1 LIVITYAS
9 RKGGAGKTT
18 LLTHL
23 SVAADVAGAGPVGV
37 VDTDPMQG
45 TARWYD
51 ARKADTPILAR
62 PDKGLTAALDALR
75 DAGCRIAMVDTPPS
89 IGAEVIEA
97 VRAAD
102 LVVVPC
108 QPSPNDLR
116 AVGSTVEA
124 VRGSRKPLVF
134 IINRVKPRS
143 RLTLDAAVALSQHG
157 TVAPVQVGDRT
168 DYAAAMIDG
177 LVAQE
182 IGSKQAADEMAA
194 LWIYVMSRVEVSENV
209 AA

>member
-1 LIVITYAS
+1 
-9 RKGGAGKTT
+9 
-18 LLTHL
+18 
-23 SVAADVAGAGPVGV
+23 
-37 VDTDPMQG
+37 
-45 TARWYD
+45 
-51 ARKADTPILAR
+51 
-62 PDKGLTAALDALR
+62 
-75 DAGCRIAMVDTPPS
+75 
-89 IGAEVIEA
+89 
-97 VRAAD
+97 
-102 LVVVPC
+102 
-108 QPSPNDLR
+108 LR

-194 LWIYVMSRVEVSENV
+194 LWTYVISRVEVPENV